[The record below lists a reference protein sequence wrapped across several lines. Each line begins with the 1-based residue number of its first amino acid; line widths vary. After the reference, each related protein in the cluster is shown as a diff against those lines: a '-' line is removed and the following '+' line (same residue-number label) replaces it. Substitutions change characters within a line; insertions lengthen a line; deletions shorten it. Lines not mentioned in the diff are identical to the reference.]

1 MKASDRKEIKPGVF
15 RTLMYTDNLMTAV
28 IDFTNGPWQEPEPP
42 HSHPHEQVSYI
53 AEGEIIFYC
62 EDGPERHL
70 KAGDMF
76 AVSSGKKHTIKVLT
90 GKARIVDSFTPL
102 RDEFLE

>member
-1 MKASDRKEIKPGVF
+1 
-15 RTLMYTDNLMTAV
+15 MYTDNLMTAV

-62 EDGPERHL
+62 EDEPDRYL
-70 KAGDMF
+70 KTGEMF
-76 AVSSGKKHTIKVLT
+76 AVSSGKKHTIKVLNE
-90 GKARIVDSFTPL
+90 KVRIVDSFTPL